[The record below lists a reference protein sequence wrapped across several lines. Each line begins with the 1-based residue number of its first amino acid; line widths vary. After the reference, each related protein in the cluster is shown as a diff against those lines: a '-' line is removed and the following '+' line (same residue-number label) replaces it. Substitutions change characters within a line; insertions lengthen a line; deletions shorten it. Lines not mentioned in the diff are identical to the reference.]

1 MCECLYAALPQLCG
15 VAAVMRL
22 CRSYAALPQ
31 AALPLYT
38 YGSADHLGMGWR
50 CRFRRRVR
58 RGMDRGG
65 VDAQSCAKLGTAR
78 AEGQGVEAGCGRR
91 GGRKETGWWLAALL
105 LTKLKPSS
113 GLARPVHRKS
123 VRRHQEVAVVV
134 AAVVERHQ
142 EVAVVVAAVVERAEK
157 GAGKPQAEV
166 GRVVVVE
173 RVDKGA
179 GSTQAKVGR
188 VVVVERADQ
197 GAGHP
202 QAKVGRVVVVEWAE
216 GAGHP
221 QAKVGRV
228 VVAWADKGA
237 GPPQAKVGRLVVMVV
252 QAVDWWWVPSARVA
266 VWWLHRTRGHIFL
279 GISMPILFM

>member
-1 MCECLYAALPQLCG
+1 
-15 VAAVMRL
+15 MRL
-22 CRSYAALPQ
+22 CRSYAALPQAALPQ

-78 AEGQGVEAGCGRR
+78 AEGQGEEAGCGKR
-91 GGRKETGWWLAALL
+91 GGRKEKGWWLVALL
-105 LTKLKPSS
+105 LTKSKASS

-123 VRRHQEVAVVV
+123 VRKLAQ
-134 AAVVERHQ
+134 Q